1 MFDYQ
6 YKLLYFYNIKTKQVI
21 LKQVKKHKN
30 IKPLIMKKFI
40 AIVAVIVI
48 AILGLSSYNTNEI
61 EKSSKSDN
69 LIAELKT
76 GGSGAVIVG
85 QNKKLDD

>member
-6 YKLLYFYNIKTKQVI
+6 YNLLYFYTIKMKQII
-21 LKQVKKHKN
+21 LKQVKKYKN
-30 IKPLIMKKFI
+30 IKSLIMKKFI
-40 AIVAVIVI
+40 AIVAVVVI
-48 AILGLSSYNTNEI
+48 AILGLSSYNTTQV

-76 GGSGAVIVG
+76 GGNGGVVIG
-85 QNKKLDD
+85 NNKKVDD